1 MAKVKK
7 VEVYIPTLQEL
18 QAAAE
23 CWNKNIAY
31 SLLPLKNGKFNIIK
45 YVISDY
51 KNVIKY
57 KANDKVIEFTAQEET
72 KKIMELYVNQKKY
85 LK

>member
-7 VEVYIPTLQEL
+7 VEVYTPALQEL
-18 QAAAE
+18 KAAAE

-57 KANDKVIEFTAQEET
+57 KENDKVIEFTAQEAT
-72 KKIMELYVNQKKY
+72 KKIMSLYINQKNY

>member
-1 MAKVKK
+1 MAKKK
-7 VEVYIPTLQEL
+7 TVEVYTPTIEEIES
-18 QAAAE
+18 AIE

-31 SLLPLKNGKFNIIK
+31 TLLALKNGKFNIIK

-51 KNVIKY
+51 KNVVKY
-57 KANDKVIEFTAQEET
+57 KENNKVIEFTQQEGT
-72 KKIMELYVNQKKY
+72 KKIMQLYVNQKKY

>member
-1 MAKVKK
+1 MAKLKK

-18 QAAAE
+18 QAATE

-51 KNVIKY
+51 KNVVKY
-57 KANDKVIEFTAQEET
+57 KENDKVIEFTAQEAT
-72 KKIMELYVNQKKY
+72 KKIMELYINQKKY

>member
-7 VEVYIPTLQEL
+7 VEVYTPTLQEL

-51 KNVIKY
+51 KNVVKY
-57 KANDKVIEFTAQEET
+57 KENDKVIEFTAQEAT
-72 KKIMELYVNQKKY
+72 KKIMQLYVNQKKY

>member
-18 QAAAE
+18 KAAAE

-57 KANDKVIEFTAQEET
+57 KENDKVIEFTAQEGT
-72 KKIMELYVNQKKY
+72 KKIMQLYINQKKY

>member
-7 VEVYIPTLQEL
+7 VEVYTPTLQEL

-57 KANDKVIEFTAQEET
+57 KENDNVIEFTAQEGT
-72 KKIMELYVNQKKY
+72 KKIMQLYINQKNY